1 MPNVSFATLGRQQ
14 GLLQEL
20 QVVAN
25 NLANSSTT
33 GYKADRAIFSE
44 LVVPVGGPDGSVSL
58 GALSAHA
65 FELEQG
71 GLKPTQGQ
79 FDLAIQ
85 GEGFFQIETPQ
96 GNRLTRAGNF
106 QLSNTGTLVDAQG
119 NPVLN
124 EGGAPILIPDDVSE
138 ISFAQ
143 DGTLS
148 LDGEQTG
155 RVGIFQ
161 TDGQLVRDTSTYF
174 ETTGAVTQID
184 DPIVIQGALET
195 SNVTPVLEVARMI
208 EVQRAY
214 EAGQTLLEQEDQRLS
229 QLVQTIRDR

>member
-25 NLANSSTT
+25 NLANASTT

-44 LVVPVGGPDGSVSL
+44 LVVPVGGEDGSLSV
-58 GALSAHA
+58 GALAAHA

-71 GLKPTQGQ
+71 GLRPTQGRLD
-79 FDLAIQ
+79 FAIQ
-85 GEGFFQIETPQ
+85 GDGFFQVETPQ

-106 QLSNTGTLVDAQG
+106 QLSETGTLIDAQG
-119 NPVLN
+119 NPVLSD
-124 EGGAPILIPDDVSE
+124 GGAPILIPDDVSD
-138 ISFAQ
+138 ISVAQ

-155 RVGIFQ
+155 RIGVFSV
-161 TDGQLVRDTSTYF
+161 DGELVKDTSTYF
-174 ETTGAVTQID
+174 DTTGGIAVID
-184 DPIVIQGALET
+184 QPTVIQGALES

-229 QLVQTIRDR
+229 QLVSTIRDR